1 MQIEQHQYTVTT
13 IRPKLGPN
21 VGAPLGTSMF
31 VLAACLVGPV
41 TSCAN
46 HGAPGAAP
54 TPAASTA
61 PIAADMPD
69 GATASD
75 ADWAC
80 GTVGTPCPKE
90 KEGVVCGAEAALHAT
105 GFSHIVRCTGGVW
118 TGQEV
123 PPPLQP
129 ATGSRATLTVVEG
142 GPGGVL
148 RRGTVVVNAPGGVIA
163 CGYARPSVSAPVEG
177 ATRLRNC
184 SATFALGTELTI
196 VWSSFDL
203 VADVVAE
210 PGGRLVSCTPLP
222 PAVNTRSCRMRL
234 VADTSLRLVAPSG
247 PEAVADA
254 GTTPAMPDGGQRA
267 CANMCPTGRHHNAT
281 CGCDP

>member
-1 MQIEQHQYTVTT
+1 MRSI
-13 IRPKLGPN
+13 

-31 VLAACLVGPV
+31 VVAACLVGPV
-41 TSCAN
+41 ASCAN

-54 TPAASTA
+54 TPAASAASTA
-61 PIAADMPD
+61 PSAPDMPD
-69 GATASD
+69 GAA
-75 ADWAC
+75 
-80 GTVGTPCPKE
+80 
-90 KEGVVCGAEAALHAT
+90 
-105 GFSHIVRCTGGVW
+105 GGVW

-142 GPGGVL
+142 GPGDVL
-148 RRGTVVVNAPGGVIA
+148 RRGTVVVNAPGGVIS

-184 SATFALGTELTI
+184 SAAFALGTEVTI

-210 PGGRLVSCTPLP
+210 PGGRLASCTPLP

-234 VADTSLRLVAPSG
+234 VADTSLRLVALSG
-247 PEAVADA
+247 PEVVGDA
-254 GTTPAMPDGGQRA
+254 GNTTGMPDGGPRA
-267 CANMCPTGRHHNAT
+267 CANMCPTGRHHNAM
-281 CGCDP
+281 CGCDL